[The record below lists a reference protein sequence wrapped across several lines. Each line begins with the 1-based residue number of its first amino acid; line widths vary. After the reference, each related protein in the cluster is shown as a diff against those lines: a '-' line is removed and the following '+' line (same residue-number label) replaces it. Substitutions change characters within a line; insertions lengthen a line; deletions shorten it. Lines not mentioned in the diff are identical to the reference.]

1 MAVLILACL
10 IGACVAISEHRKL
23 LRYQLLRR
31 SAKSL
36 ISVELR
42 RQTYLDVT
50 GSAEF
55 PQPREKRVM
64 AWRLGGVP
72 FWHQSS
78 SIGLPS
84 ELDAR
89 INHVA
94 AHEFDDDFESCFRV
108 AGNFEKATFLQ
119 PLNAFRY

>member
-31 SAKSL
+31 SPKSL

-55 PQPREKRVM
+55 PQPREERVM
-64 AWRLGGVP
+64 AWRLGGMPV
-72 FWHQSS
+72 WSQSA
-78 SIGLPS
+78 SIGLPP

-89 INHVA
+89 INRVG
-94 AHEFDDDFESCFRV
+94 AHEFDIDFGPSFR
-108 AGNFEKATFLQ
+108 ADGKFEKLSVLH
-119 PLNAFRY
+119 PLNAFK